1 VTFKRALD
9 LAISAIALVLLSPL
23 FAVVAVLIKATS
35 SGPVLFRQ
43 ERMGL
48 HCKPFT
54 LLKFRTMRVGAHE
67 AGPLV
72 TAAGDTRV
80 TPLGRFLRKSKVDEF
95 PQLWNVLRGD
105 MSLVGPRP
113 QTRRYFECYREEYGR
128 VLARVKP
135 GITDYAAI
143 SYRDEEGLL
152 ARHSDPEEAYIK
164 YVIPQKMELYE
175 KYVERMSLL
184 TDLKILARTALVIL
198 NGGSAPHPERP
209 PAPVVRLE
217 PHRIEVR
224 EVAVAEPWK
233 VREEHPRRAS
243 RVSQA

>member
-1 VTFKRALD
+1 LD
-9 LAISAIALVLLSPL
+9 LVVSSVAMVLLSPL
-23 FAVVAVLIKATS
+23 FLLVAALVKLTS
-35 SGPVLFRQ
+35 PGPVFFRQ

-48 HCKPFT
+48 HSKPFT

-72 TAAGDTRV
+72 TAAGDSRV

-143 SYRDEEGLL
+143 WYRDEEGLL
-152 ARHSDPEEAYIK
+152 ARHSDPEAAYIK
-164 YVIPQKMELYE
+164 YVIPEKMELYE
-175 KYVERMSLL
+175 RYVEEMSLV

-198 NGGSAPHPERP
+198 NGGAAPRPERP
-209 PAPVVRLE
+209 PATVVLLE
-217 PHRIEVR
+217 PVR
-224 EVAVAEPWK
+224 VEA
-233 VREEHPRRAS
+233 RERAGGESWAGGEERSRRAV
-243 RVSQA
+243 RA